1 MPAMSPTDPVPVE
14 PCFRCGQPA
23 ELPAVGAGV
32 GGGEER
38 GRVPL
43 CTHCLALMLSDPGAF
58 WKPLRRGGA
67 S

>member
-1 MPAMSPTDPVPVE
+1 MPPVE
-14 PCFRCGQPA
+14 PCFRCHKPA
-23 ELPAVGAGV
+23 ELPAVEEGIVA
-32 GGGEER
+32 GEER
-38 GRVPL
+38 HRVPL